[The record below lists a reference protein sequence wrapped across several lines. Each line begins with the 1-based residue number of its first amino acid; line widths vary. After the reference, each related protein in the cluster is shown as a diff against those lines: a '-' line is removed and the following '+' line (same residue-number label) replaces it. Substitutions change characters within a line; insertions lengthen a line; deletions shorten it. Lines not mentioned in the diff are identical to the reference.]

1 MTDLVTQTL
10 DELERIVAIRERY
23 REVKRSL
30 SKFGQTSSLE
40 PAISMMT
47 MDIDR
52 AKAAIASMDPVALI
66 PALDSLKGYS
76 ND

>member
-10 DELERIVAIRERY
+10 DQLERVVAIRERY
-23 REVKRSL
+23 RE
-30 SKFGQTSSLE
+30 
-40 PAISMMT
+40 ISRAALKLNLRTPTAPTIFLMT

-52 AKAAIASMDPVALI
+52 AKAAIRSMDPASLI

-76 ND
+76 DD